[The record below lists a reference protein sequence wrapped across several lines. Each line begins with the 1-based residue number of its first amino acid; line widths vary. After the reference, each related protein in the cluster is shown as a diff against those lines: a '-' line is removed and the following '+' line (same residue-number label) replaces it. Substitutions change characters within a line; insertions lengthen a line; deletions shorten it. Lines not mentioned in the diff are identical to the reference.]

1 MTVTC
6 ATPGVA
12 STRRRTS
19 VSAVVRSSSG
29 VWASDCRA
37 TNMISPMIDDSGAIT
52 GTSMSSGSVAATVAS
67 LSLTVCRA
75 SRTSAPQ
82 SKSTQ
87 TTAMPTAV
95 DERTRRT
102 PDAPFR
108 AASRGKVTSASMS
121 VGAIP

>member
-1 MTVTC
+1 
-6 ATPGVA
+6 
-12 STRRRTS
+12 
-19 VSAVVRSSSG
+19 
-29 VWASDCRA
+29 
-37 TNMISPMIDDSGAIT
+37 MISPMIDDIGAIT
-52 GTSMSSGSVAATVAS
+52 GGAISSGSVAATVAS
-67 LSLTVCRA
+67 LSLTVWRA
-75 SRTSAPQ
+75 RRTSAPQ

-108 AASRGKVTSASMS
+108 AASSGKVTSASMS

>member
-19 VSAVVRSSSG
+19 VSAVVRSANG
-29 VWASDCRA
+29 VCTDDWRA

-52 GTSMSSGSVAATVAS
+52 GGPTSSGNVPATAAS
-67 LSLTVCRA
+67 RSLTVCRA
-75 SRTSAPQ
+75 RRTSAPQ

-87 TTAMPTAV
+87 MTAMPTAV

-102 PDAPFR
+102 LAAPFS
-108 AASRGKVTSASMS
+108 AASTG
-121 VGAIP
+121 